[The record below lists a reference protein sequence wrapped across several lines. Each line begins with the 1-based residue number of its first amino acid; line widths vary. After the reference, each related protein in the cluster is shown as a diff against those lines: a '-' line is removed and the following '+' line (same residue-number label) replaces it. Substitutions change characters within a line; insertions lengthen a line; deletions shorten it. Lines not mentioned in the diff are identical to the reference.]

1 MANAAK
7 ILHEMRNNPRG
18 WRIEDLKVVARHF
31 GIEHRQN
38 RTRHVCFR
46 FPSGTFPV
54 PAKRP
59 INPVYVR
66 KFAALMAEVSE

>member
-38 RTRHVCFR
+38 GTSHVGFR